1 MAGTATA
8 WECFTDAAVALGRAG
23 MAAEEVFAL
32 DYVAAR
38 RPAWMA
44 DAACRAVGLDVF
56 FGADTTVA
64 RAVCAGCE
72 VREPCLAY
80 ALAARIPDGMFGGLD
95 GRERARLPRPPRPPA
110 PERTA
115 PERPPAGRRRR
126 GRLPCSECGGAPSK
140 ARGLCPTCYARDYWR
155 RRHGR

>member
-1 MAGTATA
+1 VTAHA
-8 WECFTDAAVALGRAG
+8 WERFTDAAVALGRAG
-23 MAAEEVFAL
+23 IAAEEVLAL
-32 DYVAAR
+32 DYVAAH
-38 RPAWMA
+38 RPTWMA

-56 FGADTTVA
+56 FAGDTTAA

-80 ALAARIPDGMFGGLD
+80 AVDAGIPDGVFAGLD

-115 PERPPAGRRRR
+115 TERVAAPGRRR
-126 GRLPCSECGGAPSK
+126 GRLPCSECGGGPSK
-140 ARGLCPTCYARDYWR
+140 AKGLCPTCYARDYWR